1 MKLFWWISATVV
13 LAALLPVYFP
23 NAFWHLLMLVDFF
36 HPFLFNYSWVE
47 QYHSYLISNL
57 SEKPELRTVEIPREL
72 ATKEYIYKV
81 SNGYTIPVVIRKA
94 LDDVPALNIW
104 TNKSWWLEN
113 YGEEE
118 IAVSILCLSQV
129 CSCMYIL
136 CVC

>member
-36 HPFLFNYSWVE
+36 HPFLFNNSWVE